1 MEYIVKGFRLYDKV
15 SYQGKEY
22 FIIGRRT
29 SGNFAIRTLDKEKPN
44 KSGTLSFRKI
54 KLLETAKHY
63 LVETRKQV

>member
-1 MEYIVKGFRLYDKV
+1 MFQDRNSFFKRKRSDFAVK
-15 SYQGKEY
+15 
-22 FIIGRRT
+22 
-29 SGNFAIRTLDKEKPN
+29 TLDYKKPN